1 MDGVS
6 NKLNRNPIKADDI
19 DIDWRDK
26 NIVSGVKDQG
36 QCGSCWA
43 FSTTGSMESFL
54 AQSSGKIVEL
64 SEQ

>member
-36 QCGSCWA
+36 
-43 FSTTGSMESFL
+43 
-54 AQSSGKIVEL
+54 
-64 SEQ
+64 